1 MNQSRNSPAIRSSTP
16 GQVWNQ
22 SSSSTSNSGSVY
34 GFRKDHQPMEKKQTS
49 FFSLIVRVLTCR
61 GDMDHVDEGHHLQP
75 ATVGACIAFHQVLFC
90 CVRLIPFVK
99 VLQRCCLSADS
110 SPTSLRSSKKL
121 SHSASSTPSVAS
133 NGKQGPNGLSFE
145 DICKATGNFS
155 TSNIIG
161 EGGFGTVYKGTL
173 KNGSIIAI
181 KRAKKETYDRGT
193 PVEFKNEILTLSK
206 IEHLNLVRFYGF
218 IEHGDERIILVE
230 YVSNGTLRDHLDGK
244 CGSGLEIG
252 ERLDVMIDVAHAITY
267 LHTYTDV
274 PIIHRD
280 IKSSNILITDK
291 LRAKVADFGF
301 ARISVEDPTATHIS
315 TQVKGTAGYL
325 DPEYLST
332 YQLTDRSDVYSF
344 GVVLV
349 ELVTGRLPIEL
360 NKAPNER
367 LTTKWAMQRLKGGEV
382 VLAMDPKLRRN
393 PASMMVVEKVLRLA
407 RQCLAPTRQS
417 RPSMKRCAEILWR
430 IRKDYHEHNDVTSA
444 ANHSVQIPQMD
455 ARKNRRE
462 FFGIEDSNNQRFQS
476 A

>member
-1 MNQSRNSPAIRSSTP
+1 
-16 GQVWNQ
+16 
-22 SSSSTSNSGSVY
+22 
-34 GFRKDHQPMEKKQTS
+34 MEKKETS
-49 FFSLIVRVLTCR
+49 IFGLIVRVLTCR
-61 GDMDHVDEGHHLQP
+61 EGIAHVDEGHLQP
-75 ATVGACIAFHQVLFC
+75 ATV
-90 CVRLIPFVK
+90 PY
-99 VLQRCCLSADS
+99 S
-110 SPTSLRSSKKL
+110 SPISLRSSKKL
-121 SHSASSTPSVAS
+121 NHSASSTPSMAS
-133 NGKQGPNGLSFE
+133 NGQQDSNGLSYE

-173 KNGSIIAI
+173 KNGFIIAI
-181 KRAKKETYDRGT
+181 KRAKKENYDRGT
-193 PVEFKNEILTLSK
+193 PVEFINEILTLSK

-252 ERLDVMIDVAHAITY
+252 ERLDVMVDVAHAVTY
-267 LHTYTDV
+267 LHTYTDL

-344 GVVLV
+344 GVLLV
-349 ELVTGRLPIEL
+349 EVVTGRLPIEL
-360 NKAPNER
+360 NKVPNER

-430 IRKDYHEHNDVTSA
+430 IRKDYHEHNDVMAA
-444 ANHSVQIPQMD
+444 ANHSLQVPQMD

-462 FFGIEDSNNQRFQS
+462 FFGIQDSSNQRFQS

>member
-1 MNQSRNSPAIRSSTP
+1 MNQSRNSPVIRSAP

-22 SSSSTSNSGSVY
+22 SSSSTSNSGSIY
-34 GFRKDHQPMEKKQTS
+34 GFRRDHQPIEQKKTS
-49 FFSLIVRVLTCR
+49 FFGLIVRVLTCK
-61 GDMDHVDEGHHLQP
+61 GDIAHVDEGHPQP
-75 ATVGACIAFHQVLFC
+75 ATVPYSNPA
-90 CVRLIPFVK
+90 
-99 VLQRCCLSADS
+99 
-110 SPTSLRSSKKL
+110 SLKSSKK
-121 SHSASSTPSVAS
+121 HDSASSTPSVAS
-133 NGKQGPNGLSFE
+133 NGQQGSNGLSFE
-145 DICKATGNFS
+145 DIRKATGDFS

-181 KRAKKETYDRGT
+181 KRVKKETYDRGT
-193 PVEFKNEILTLSK
+193 PVEFKNEILTFSK
-206 IEHLNLVRFYGF
+206 IEHLNLVRFYGY

-244 CGSGLEIG
+244 CGSGLETG
-252 ERLDVMIDVAHAITY
+252 ERLDIMIDVAHAITY
-267 LHTYTDV
+267 LHTYTDL

-301 ARISVEDPTATHIS
+301 ARIRVEDPTATHIS

-344 GVVLV
+344 GVLLV

-360 NKAPNER
+360 SKAPNER

-407 RQCLAPTRQS
+407 RQCLAPTRQL

-430 IRKDYHEHNDVTSA
+430 IRKDFHEHKDVMA
-444 ANHSVQIPQMD
+444 AAIHSVQVPQMD